1 MSWIA
6 VGSTAVSVVGGYLA
20 NKNANKGT
28 QAQIDAQQAAIDEQR
43 RQYDQ
48 TRSDLNPYMQ
58 FGQQAIPGLTALNS
72 GDYSGFLQSPDY
84 LAARDL
90 GQGQIDHSA
99 AAKGGLFGGGHT
111 RDTVQFGAQNAAQ
124 YLGNYRNSLFQQAG
138 MGQNA
143 AAGLGG
149 LGAMSANQIGNA
161 YGNMGDARA
170 SGYGNNAEFAAGTA
184 DSLNSLFNQYAAQR
198 MPTYGTPTY
207 SGLGGSPT
215 MSAQTS
221 GNPFS
226 AQYGADY
233 TNGMFS

>member
-58 FGQQAIPGLTALNS
+58 FGQQAIPGLSALNS
-72 GDYSGFLQSPDY
+72 GDYSGFLDSPDY

-99 AAKGGLFGGGHT
+99 AARGGLFGGGHT
-111 RDTVQFGAQNAAQ
+111 RDTMQFGSQLASQ

-149 LGAMSANQIGNA
+149 LGAGVANSIGNA

-170 SGYGNNAEFAAGTA
+170 SGYNNNAQFAAGTA
-184 DSLNSLFNQYAAQR
+184 GALNGLFNQYMAQR
-198 MPTYGTPTY
+198 TPTY
-207 SGLGGSPT
+207 TAAGSGQSGMQYTAPATPT
-215 MSAQTS
+215 GASWLN
-221 GNPFS
+221 G
-226 AQYGADY
+226 YGAY
-233 TNGMFS
+233 